1 MGSEQDD
8 VLSIHQHSDEND
20 EFSGFSPV
28 LSSERDEGICPLSLD
43 KKKKKVSKNR
53 KGYPR

>member
-8 VLSIHQHSDEND
+8 VLSIHQHCDEND

-43 KKKKKVSKNR
+43 KKKKKVSINR